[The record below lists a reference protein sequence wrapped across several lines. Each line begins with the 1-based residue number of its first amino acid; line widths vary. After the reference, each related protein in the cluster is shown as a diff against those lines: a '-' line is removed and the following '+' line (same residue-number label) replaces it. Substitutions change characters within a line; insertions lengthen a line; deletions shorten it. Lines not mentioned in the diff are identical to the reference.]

1 MNMEE
6 QLRAVV
12 NTATTDAGLWH
23 NIVHGDDTRTVE
35 TENGAVPSVAKQL
48 KDIKNAIMGGV
59 VDIISVAESARDEAI
74 VAKEQADIIKNQT
87 QGICDEVLSPRDE
100 TETFKNLSQTTF
112 NNIATATSTA
122 ITNIQNE
129 TATQIENVQ
138 SCADEQIELAKAE
151 ANRAKSYAD
160 NMETQEQ
167 SVYQNVKTLENGN
180 IGLEDKIALYQITS
194 ELTDISI
201 TIDTHLLT
209 KTGRILTFELL
220 IKVIVPKNI
229 LFDNI
234 QLTWLGGDVPDLSE
248 TGFHLLVFRS
258 FDDGL
263 TWIGN
268 KQGKF

>member
-6 QLRAVV
+6 QLRTVV

-23 NIVHGDDTRTVE
+23 NIVHGDDTQSVD

-59 VDIISVAESARDEAI
+59 VDIISVAESARDGAI
-74 VAKEQADIIKNQT
+74 VAKEQADIIKSQT
-87 QGICDEVLSPRDE
+87 QSICDEVAELRDE
-100 TETFKNLSQTTF
+100 TQTFKDLSQTTF
-112 NNIATATSTA
+112 NSIATATSTSLF
-122 ITNIQNE
+122 TIQNE
-129 TATQIENVQ
+129 TTAQIANIKV
-138 SCADEQIELAKAE
+138 SADEQIELAKTE
-151 ANRAKSYAD
+151 ADRAKSYAD

-167 SVYQNVKTLENGN
+167 SIYQNVKTLENGD
-180 IGLEDKIALYQITS
+180 IILEDKIALYQITS
-194 ELTDISI
+194 ELADISI

-220 IKVIVPKNI
+220 IKVITPKNI
-229 LFDNI
+229 TFNNT
-234 QLTWLGGDVPDLSE
+234 QLAWLGDDIPDLSE
-248 TGFHLLVFRS
+248 IGSHLLVFRS